1 MSNPQSSPANPAK
14 SSKKMVIAGWVLTIL
29 PSLIFLSSAT
39 GKFIKPASMMDGLK
53 HVELPEKLVTPIGV
67 IELVCVLLYL
77 FPRTAVLGA
86 VLLTGYLGGAILTH
100 FRVNDPSYFMPLV
113 LGIVVWL
120 GLFFRDARVRAL
132 LPLVS
137 SR

>member
-100 FRVNDPSYFMPLV
+100 LRVGDPIIIPIV

>member
-1 MSNPQSSPANPAK
+1 
-14 SSKKMVIAGWVLTIL
+14 MVIAGWILTIL
-29 PSLIFLSSAT
+29 PSLMFLASAT
-39 GKFIKPASMMDGLK
+39 AKFIKPADLMENLK
-53 HVELPEKLVTPIGV
+53 HIELSDKLVTPIGV
-67 IELVCVLLYL
+67 VELVCVLLYL
-77 FPRTAVLGA
+77 IPRTAVLGA

-100 FRVNDPSYFMPLV
+100 LRVNDPIIIPIV

-120 GLFFRDARVRAL
+120 GLYFRDARVRAL

>member
-1 MSNPQSSPANPAK
+1 MSNPQSSAANPAQ

-29 PSLIFLSSAT
+29 PSLMFLFSAAT
-39 GKFIKPASMMDGLK
+39 KFIKPAGMMDGLK

-100 FRVNDPSYFMPLV
+100 FRVSDPSYFMPLV

-120 GLFFRDARVRAL
+120 GLFLRDARVRAL

>member
-1 MSNPQSSPANPAK
+1 MSTTHSSPSDAAPT
-14 SSKKMVIAGWVLTIL
+14 SKKMVIAGWILTIL
-29 PSLIFLSSAT
+29 PSLMFLASAT
-39 GKFIKPASMMDGLK
+39 AKFIKPADLMENLK
-53 HVELPEKLVTPIGV
+53 HIELSEKLVTPIGV
-67 IELVCVLLYL
+67 VELVCVLLYL
-77 FPRTAVLGA
+77 IPRTAVLGA

-100 FRVNDPSYFMPLV
+100 LRVNDPSYFMPIV

-120 GLFFRDARVRAL
+120 GLYFRDARVRAL

>member
-1 MSNPQSSPANPAK
+1 MSTSHSSPSHAAAT
-14 SSKKMVIAGWVLTIL
+14 SKKMVIAGWILTIL
-29 PSLIFLSSAT
+29 PSLMFLLSAT
-39 GKFIKPASMMDGLK
+39 MKFIKPAGMVENLK
-53 HVELPEKLVTPIGV
+53 HIEISEKLVTPLGV
-67 IELVCVLLYL
+67 VELACVLLYL

-100 FRVNDPSYFMPLV
+100 LRVNDPIIIPIV

-120 GLFFRDARVRAL
+120 GLYFRDARVRAL
-132 LPLVS
+132 LPVVS